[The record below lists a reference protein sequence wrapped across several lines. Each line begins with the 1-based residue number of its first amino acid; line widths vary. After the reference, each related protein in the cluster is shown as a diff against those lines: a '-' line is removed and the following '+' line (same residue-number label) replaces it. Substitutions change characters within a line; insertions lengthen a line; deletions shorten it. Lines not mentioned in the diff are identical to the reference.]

1 MAQTNNLR
9 KIHKR
14 KTVAV
19 HAIIL
24 QSKEVLVSLLSL

>member
-14 KTVAV
+14 KTIAV
-19 HAIIL
+19 HAILL
-24 QSKEVLVSLLSL
+24 QSKEVLVLLLSL